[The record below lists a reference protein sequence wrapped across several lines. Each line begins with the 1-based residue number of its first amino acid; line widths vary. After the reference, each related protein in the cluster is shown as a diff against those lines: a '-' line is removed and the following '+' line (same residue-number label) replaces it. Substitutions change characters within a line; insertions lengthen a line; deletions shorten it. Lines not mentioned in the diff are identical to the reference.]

1 MKPEEELPQEKAQAS
16 PKGREKPLW
25 RIAFLLLF
33 LLLAMAALF
42 WSRTSPV
49 ERLARQDAALPVVA
63 QVTVQKNAVM
73 AFDPFLIPLGEK
85 SRYAFISLS
94 FSVELPNG
102 QSGKLVKEKVNE
114 LRGMIYD
121 TLKEDFHKAEGIP
134 LVQKV
139 KERIDQAIRMTLPGE
154 EVREV
159 YFSQFL
165 AL

>member
-16 PKGREKPLW
+16 PKGRKKPLW

-73 AFDPFLIPLGEK
+73 AFDPFLIPLSEK

-94 FSVELPNG
+94 FSLELPNG
-102 QSGKLVKEKVNE
+102 QSGKEIRERMSE
-114 LRGMIYD
+114 LRGFIYD
-121 TLKEDFHKAEGIP
+121 SLKEDFQKAEGIP
-134 LVQKV
+134 LIQAVKDGIERAIRLRLRGQQV
-139 KERIDQAIRMTLPGE
+139 KE
-154 EVREV
+154 V
-159 YFSQFL
+159 YISQFL